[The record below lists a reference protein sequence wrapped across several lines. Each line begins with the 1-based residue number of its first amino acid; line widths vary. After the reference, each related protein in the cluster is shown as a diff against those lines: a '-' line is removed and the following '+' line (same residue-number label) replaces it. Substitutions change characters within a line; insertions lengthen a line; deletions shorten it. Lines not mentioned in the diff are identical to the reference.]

1 MLKYR
6 NLGRTGLKVSPLC
19 LGTMQFGDRTDQ
31 PSAERMIAMAA
42 EQGVNILDTANV
54 YARGRSEEIIGAA
67 LRGSRDDWVIA
78 TKTRTQAAAG
88 PNKGGLSRK
97 QIMESVEASLRRL
110 QTDYIDILYWH
121 MEDDATS
128 LAEPVRAMADLVRQ
142 GKIRY
147 FGLSNFRAW
156 RIAEVCRLCDDA
168 GIDRPAVSSPL
179 YNIANRQVETEVL
192 PACDF
197 YGVGVIPYSPLARSV
212 LTGKYVPGQQPDPDS
227 RVGRGDM
234 RVMMNEWRPESV
246 ELAARIKAHA
256 EVRGFTA
263 SQFAV
268 AWVLNNRLVT
278 GVIAGP
284 RTLEQWEDYGAAL
297 DYPFTS
303 EDEDFVE
310 SLVPPGGQSSHG
322 HTDPYFPVEG
332 RVPRT
337 APLREP
343 GWCNEIRDGLRMKS
357 LAARS

>member
-1 MLKYR
+1 MKYR

-31 PSAERMIAMAA
+31 PTAERMIAMVA

-54 YARGRSEEIIGAA
+54 YARGRSEEIIGGA
-67 LRGSRDDWVIA
+67 LRGTRDDWVIA
-78 TKTRTQAAAG
+78 TKTRTQSASG
-88 PNKGGLSRK
+88 PNKAGLSRK

-121 MEDDATS
+121 MEDDATPLS
-128 LAEPVRAMADLVRQ
+128 EPVRAMADLVRD

-147 FGLSNFRAW
+147 FGLSNFRSW

-179 YNIANRQVETEVL
+179 YNIANRQVETEIL

-197 YGVGVIPYSPLARSV
+197 YGVGVISYSALARSV
-212 LTGKYVPGQQPDPDS
+212 LSGKYLPGQQPDPES

-246 ELAARIKAHA
+246 EIAARIAAHA
-256 EVRGFTA
+256 EARGFTA

-278 GVIAGP
+278 GLVAGP
-284 RTLEQWEDYGAAL
+284 RTPEQWGDYRAAL

-303 EDEDFVE
+303 DDEEFIDG
-310 SLVPPGGQSSHG
+310 LVPPGGLSSPN

-332 RVPRT
+332 RVPWT
-337 APLREP
+337 APPREP
-343 GWCNEIRDGLRMKS
+343 GWCNDVRDELRTKS